1 MSLFIQFILV
11 FVQFVYKNTQNHRIK
26 VFLLSNYS
34 IPQIMKHL
42 QAINQL
48 FFSVL
53 ILLCSTSC
61 SKDDINVNENVT
73 SITVKLKS
81 SNSVLNKVYINIED
95 VQLKIKE
102 DESVSDAWL
111 SLNAI
116 NQGTY
121 NICDLKEDNPL
132 LLVDDLEIDAN
143 FIYEI
148 RLVLGDNNFMDIN
161 NVLHSLD
168 VANYGNATPSN
179 LISTQLDSKRR
190 YDFVIDMDI
199 DESVSFNEDENMM
212 VLNPKLYTAIRQ
224 IQY

>member
-1 MSLFIQFILV
+1 
-11 FVQFVYKNTQNHRIK
+11 
-26 VFLLSNYS
+26 
-34 IPQIMKHL
+34 MKHL

-148 RLVLGDNNFMDIN
+148 RLVLGDNNFIDIN

>member
-26 VFLLSNYS
+26 VFLLCNYS

-148 RLVLGDNNFMDIN
+148 RLVLGDNNFIDIN

-168 VANYGNATPSN
+168 VANFGNATPSN